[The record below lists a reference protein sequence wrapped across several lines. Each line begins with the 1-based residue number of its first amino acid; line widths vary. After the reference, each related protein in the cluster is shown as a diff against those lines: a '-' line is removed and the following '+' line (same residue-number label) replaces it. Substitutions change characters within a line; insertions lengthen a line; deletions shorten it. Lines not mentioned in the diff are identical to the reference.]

1 MTTPNLIKIGLIE
14 DQFLFRKGMR
24 AILESTENL
33 SVIFE
38 TGVGYDIISRL
49 QELPELPD
57 VLLVDVCLPPD
68 TNQLSFGGLEV
79 TRVVREQFKNI
90 KVIILSVHHEPDFV
104 SDHIHN
110 GAHAYL
116 IKDSDPQE
124 VIEAIVAVHTRGA
137 FINQHALNALQRT
150 KLTPEKVK
158 PLTALPDHD
167 PVLSRREI
175 EVLQLVCQQLKTEEI
190 AEKLFISTKTVN
202 GHRNNLLQKT
212 GARNAAG
219 LVTYAVKHHLV
230 DVDQW

>member
-1 MTTPNLIKIGLIE
+1 MTTTNPIKIGLIE

-24 AILESTENL
+24 AILESTANL
-33 SVIFE
+33 SVVFE
-38 TGVGYDIISRL
+38 TGVGYDIVTRL
-49 QELPELPD
+49 QELPEPPD

-68 TNQLSFGGLEV
+68 TSQLPFGGLEV
-79 TRVVREQFKNI
+79 TKAVREQFKNI

-104 SDHIHN
+104 SDHIRN

-124 VIEAIVAVHTRGA
+124 VIDAIIAVHTRGA
-137 FINQHALNALQRT
+137 FINQHALNAIQRT
-150 KLTPEKVK
+150 NVTLEKKKTLT
-158 PLTALPDHD
+158 TLPHHD
-167 PVLSRREI
+167 QVLSRREI
-175 EVLQLVCQQLKTEEI
+175 EVLQLVCRQLKTEEI

-219 LVTYAVKHHLV
+219 LVTYAVKHRIV
-230 DVDQW
+230 DVEQW